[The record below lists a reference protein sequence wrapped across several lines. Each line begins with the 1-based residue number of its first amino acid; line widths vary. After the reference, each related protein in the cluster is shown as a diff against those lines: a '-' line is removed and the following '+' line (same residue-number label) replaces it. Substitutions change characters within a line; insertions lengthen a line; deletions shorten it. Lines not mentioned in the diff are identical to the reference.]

1 MTETNRNLTKFSCGR
16 KVGQRLSDANLIWSE
31 YWFEANMCDFGL
43 ETDPDS
49 KREVKNV
56 VVKHQSKF
64 WTNQASRLLEGE
76 SCLQLLNDGS
86 KHFSH
91 DGLLFEMKEFF
102 SCDDI
107 SHNTPD
113 NLFVKDYKPA
123 QINLDIID
131 FHGRRKDPK
140 V

>member
-1 MTETNRNLTKFSCGR
+1 M
-16 KVGQRLSDANLIWSE
+16 
-31 YWFEANMCDFGL
+31 EAHMCDFEVESNLTEKKG
-43 ETDPDS
+43 
-49 KREVKNV
+49 VKNV
-56 VVKHQSKF
+56 IVKHQSKF

-107 SHNTPD
+107 SRNAPD
-113 NLFVKDYKPA
+113 NLLVKDYKPA

-131 FHGRRKDPK
+131 FHGRRKDPAA
-140 V
+140 